1 MFSLAFPV
9 AVPSPDSFSLVDF
22 SLELTTPSIIY
33 EQEKVEL
40 YTSKTAVAKEMLDSK
55 MFSKDWIY
63 ENIFS
68 LSPDQYNQEKDNF
81 NWNVIDEVGDV
92 FKIAENVS
100 LEFVEELVK
109 ELDFVLHKRNE
120 SLGKRKR
127 KSIGVP
133 RGLGA

>member
-1 MFSLAFPV
+1 MEEVTYKKDYVSVSTRL
-9 AVPSPDSFSLVDF
+9 
-22 SLELTTPSIIY
+22 
-33 EQEKVEL
+33 
-40 YTSKTAVAKEMLDSK
+40 AKEDALKLKRKCAWMH
-55 MFSKDWIY
+55 
-63 ENIFS
+63 
-68 LSPDQYNQEKDNF
+68 LSPSEWIRKIIHGKLNESSVSHIAGNNRIEYNQEKDNF
-81 NWNVIDEVGDV
+81 NWNVVDEVGDV